1 MLMRLKIM
9 PPAILMIFLLLTVGS
24 HFVLSTKK
32 IIVQPYN
39 YLGGI
44 LIIISL
50 VFIIWPDEIFKKEN
64 TTIKPYEQP
73 NKLITTGPFKI
84 SRHPTYLGML
94 LLLFGAAIIAGSIA
108 PFIFPIIFTVIIDT
122 CFIRYEEQNLER
134 IFKGAYRQYKRN
146 VRRWI

>member
-1 MLMRLKIM
+1 
-9 PPAILMIFLLLTVGS
+9 
-24 HFVLSTKK
+24 
-32 IIVQPYN
+32 
-39 YLGGI
+39 
-44 LIIISL
+44 
-50 VFIIWPDEIFKKEN
+50 VFIIWPDAIFKKEN
-64 TTIKPYEQP
+64 TAIKPYEQP
-73 NKLITTGPFKI
+73 SKLITTGPFKI

-134 IFKGAYRQYKRN
+134 IFKGAYHQYKRN